1 MDKKSKNEQPS
12 ILLVEDAEDISVML
26 KFLLSRQGYTIL
38 HAKDGMEAQEMIGSM
53 NRPSVVVLDMILPY
67 VNGLQLL
74 ADIRNKISWQNVP
87 VVMVTSNGTT
97 RDIIKAFE
105 LGANDYIVKP
115 YRPMELVMRV
125 KRLAVS
131 SLSTDIEG

>member
-125 KRLAVS
+125 KRFAVS
-131 SLSTDIEG
+131 SPNTEL

>member
-67 VNGLQLL
+67 VNGLRLL
-74 ADIRNKISWQNVP
+74 ADIRNKVSWQNVP

-125 KRLAVS
+125 KRFAVS

>member
-1 MDKKSKNEQPS
+1 MDKMSKNDQPS
-12 ILLVEDAEDISVML
+12 ILLVEDAEDISIML
-26 KFLLSRQGYTIL
+26 KFLLSRQGYTIF
-38 HAKDGMEAQEMIGSM
+38 HAKDGMEAQEMIGSI

-67 VNGLQLL
+67 VNGLRLL

-125 KRLAVS
+125 KRFAVS
-131 SLSTDIEG
+131 SPNTEL